1 MELHAPGNRRSHCA
15 SCSKSFKR
23 PEALLR
29 HYQMEPEHRDAATA
43 SSDDVSGSL
52 PRPSPTSASYSSGT
66 KATRK
71 STRAAK
77 ASVSEDAEGEDDEYL
92 E

>member
-29 HYQMEPEHRDAATA
+29 HYQMEPDHHEGASN
-43 SSDDVSGSL
+43 SSDEVPSMF
-52 PRPSPTSASYSSGT
+52 PRNLTSTARPARRSVRS
-66 KATRK
+66 
-71 STRAAK
+71 AK
-77 ASVSEDAEGEDDEYL
+77 TSVSDVGGEEDDYL